1 MAGKTLREKFE
12 ESYAA
17 VSVPARNKQGFK
29 IRYVYSAPW
38 YVWDVPR
45 EKLRREKRKIALF
58 SLVSFLPY
66 LFAVT
71 VPSALNR
78 MPVVFLPSML
88 ALCCHIIE
96 LSGIVQFLAAKY
108 QTTKFTYEEVNRIL
122 RFVPLLRAGGCLF
135 AGAACLYGLAV
146 EHAGLPAVWMFLC
159 FLLSAAAAWAVE
171 HRYSKLPLAYEINS
185 NVDKYESAIPPKKAE
200 EMDA

>member
-17 VSVPARNKQGFK
+17 VSVPANNKQGFK

-88 ALCCHIIE
+88 ALCCHILE
-96 LSGIVQFLAAKY
+96 LSGVVQFLAARY

-122 RFVPLLRAGGCLF
+122 RFVPLLRAGGSLF
-135 AGAACLYGLAV
+135 AGAACLYGLAA
-146 EHAGLPAVWMFLC
+146 EQAGLPAVWMCLGFW
-159 FLLSAAAAWAVE
+159 LSAAAAWAVE
-171 HRYSKLPLAYEINS
+171 HWYSRLPLSYELNT
-185 NVDKYESAIPPKKAE
+185 NAEKYESAMPSGKAE
-200 EMDA
+200 ETEE